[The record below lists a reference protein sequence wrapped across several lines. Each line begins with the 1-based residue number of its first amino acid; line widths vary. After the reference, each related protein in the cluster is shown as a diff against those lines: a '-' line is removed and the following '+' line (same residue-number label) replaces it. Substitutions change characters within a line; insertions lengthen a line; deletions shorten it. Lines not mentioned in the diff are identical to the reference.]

1 MTGSLDVLCAPM
13 AAITDLGRS
22 RGPRYG
28 LPVNGALDQYAAR
41 VANILVGNDE
51 NAPVLEVTAFDARFQ
66 LTADALISVT
76 GADAELRVDDAVQ
89 PQWEPVT
96 VRAGQTVAIHEI
108 TGGLRCYLALHGS
121 FDVPY
126 LLGSCAPDAG
136 IGFGASLSE
145 SARIQLRR
153 PHRAPISEFWG
164 HSLFNLQVLRPHLGD
179 TALIDVIDGPD
190 IDEFSGTADRLFA
203 APYSVT
209 EQSNHVGLRLSGGE
223 LPVRTSREE
232 KISRGVPIG
241 ALEVPP
247 GDELLV
253 LHRGRGVTAGYPV
266 LGVVTSTSLDTLGQ
280 VRPGQQV
287 ALRSRDVDQATGD
300 ARAWRDELT
309 ALRRRVEM
317 AFSSLGLGHH
327 CRRPEAA
334 VAPTPDDRPSR
345 RNTPNVL

>member
-1 MTGSLDVLCAPM
+1 MTGSLDVQLAPM
-13 AAITDLGRS
+13 AAITDLGRP

-28 LPVNGALDQYAAR
+28 LATNGALDQYAAR
-41 VANILVGNDE
+41 VANILVGNGEGD
-51 NAPVLEVTAFDARFQ
+51 PILEVTAFDARFR
-66 LTADALISVT
+66 LTSDALISVT
-76 GADAELRVDDAVQ
+76 GAEAELRVGDAVQ

-96 VRAGQTVAIHEI
+96 VRAGQTISIQAI
-108 TGGLRCYLALHGS
+108 TGGLRCYLALHSS

-136 IGFGASLSE
+136 IGFGAMLTE
-145 SARIQLRR
+145 SASIPLRR
-153 PHRAPISEFWG
+153 PHGAPLSEYWG
-164 HSLFNLQVLRPHLGD
+164 HSLFNLQVLRPHLGG
-179 TALIDVIDGPD
+179 TALIDVIEGPD
-190 IDEFSGTADRLFA
+190 IEEFRGTADRLFA

-209 EQSNHVGLRLSGGE
+209 AQSNHVGLRLSGGE

-266 LGVVTSTSLDTLGQ
+266 LGVVSSTSLDTLGQ
-280 VRPGQQV
+280 VRPGQQI
-287 ALRSRDVDQATGD
+287 ALRSLGIDEAIRDT
-300 ARAWRDELT
+300 RAWRDELT

-317 AFSSLGLGHH
+317 AFSSLGLGEH
-327 CRRPEAA
+327 CRPPDAA
-334 VAPTPDDRPSR
+334 IARTA
-345 RNTPNVL
+345 